1 MVKLT
6 PEEKKQ
12 REIAKWE
19 KEKAK
24 ATLPGYM
31 AYFLLIICVVYI
43 GDEVVTQ
50 LGGQMQSIIAS
61 ELFAPIV
68 GADFA
73 VARMSALSSLAM
85 IASAL
90 AFLYKPLC
98 DKYGRRL
105 FLVLN
110 TLGMGVGS
118 IFVSLATNIPVYL
131 IGTAFT
137 AFFTP
142 HDMQAI
148 YIQEC
153 APAKYRH
160 RQRRRLHRSPRLRGR
175 RRKLVSDQYRP
186 AGQLLHR
193 SVARHRGHL

>member
-1 MVKLT
+1 MKTKEASAEKLKKLQQKR
-6 PEEKKQ
+6 EK
-12 REIAKWE
+12 EIAKWE

-85 IASAL
+85 IASAQQEPVNEQAFRDCVATIL
-90 AFLYKPLC
+90 AEHQSASAESEE
-98 DKYGRRL
+98 D
-105 FLVLN
+105 
-110 TLGMGVGS
+110 
-118 IFVSLATNIPVYL
+118 ILAL
-131 IGTAFT
+131 REK
-137 AFFTP
+137 
-142 HDMQAI
+142 M
-148 YIQEC
+148 
-153 APAKYRH
+153 K
-160 RQRRRLHRSPRLRGR
+160 QRKGFN
-175 RRKLVSDQYRP
+175 K
-186 AGQLLHR
+186 
-193 SVARHRGHL
+193 

>member
-1 MVKLT
+1 MKLT

-24 ATLPGYM
+24 DKAPGYM

-61 ELFAPIV
+61 QLFAPIV
-68 GADFA
+68 GADYA
-73 VARMSALSSLAM
+73 VARMSALSTLTM
-85 IASAL
+85 GASAL

-98 DKYGRRL
+98 DKYGRRP

-110 TLGMGVGS
+110 TLGMGVGT
-118 IFVSLATNIPVYL
+118 ILISLATNIPVYL
-131 IGTAFT
+131 IGAAFT
-137 AFFTP
+137 SFFTP

-148 YIQEC
+148 YR
-153 APAKYRH
+153 A
-160 RQRRRLHRSPRLRGR
+160 SPRGLPVRSR
-175 RRKLVSDQYRP
+175 RPLP
-186 AGQLLHR
+186 ALIQPGPLSNR
-193 SVARHRGHL
+193 DA